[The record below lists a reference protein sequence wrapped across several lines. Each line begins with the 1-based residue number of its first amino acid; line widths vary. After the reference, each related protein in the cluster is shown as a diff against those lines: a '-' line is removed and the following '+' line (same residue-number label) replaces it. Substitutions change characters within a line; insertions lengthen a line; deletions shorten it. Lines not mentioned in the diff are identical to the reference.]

1 MFKKFSRIL
10 GVFMLLS
17 VICFSVSAR
26 AADDMQPVYT
36 NGLYLGVQANYLSV
50 SGDDFDGL
58 TYLAS
63 YDEVMFIPKL
73 DPGIGFGG
81 LIGLREGTLGME
93 LSFITSS
100 LTGTILNETGDSTLT
115 MFNLYFKFWLDDT
128 SSVQPYLLLGL
139 DVNLLS
145 ATDASIET
153 YYPYTVGDTDLTG
166 LNLDLGAGLSF
177 YVTPQIAFNAGA
189 NIHLMLYTNVSG
201 VLGDSYELDEYVTG
215 LLINVYGGLT
225 FALE

>member
-1 MFKKFSRIL
+1 MFKKFSQIL

-17 VICFSVSAR
+17 VFCFSVSAR

-50 SGDDFDGL
+50 SGSDFDGL
-58 TYLAS
+58 TYLSS

-81 LIGLREGTLGME
+81 LIGLREGNLGME

-100 LTGTILNETGDSTLT
+100 PTGTILDETGDASL
-115 MFNLYFKFWLDDT
+115 MLFNLYFKFWLDET
-128 SSVQPYLLLGL
+128 SSVQPYLLFGV

-145 ATDASIET
+145 ATDGSVLT

-166 LNLDLGAGLSF
+166 VNLDLGAGLSF
-177 YVTPQIAFNAGA
+177 YVTPKIAFNAGV
-189 NIHLMLYTNVSG
+189 NIHFMVFTSVSG
-201 VLGDSYELDEYVTG
+201 VFGDTYTLDEYVTG
-215 LLINVYGGLT
+215 SLLNVYGGLT
-225 FALE
+225 FCLE